1 GLRPRRFGGEGRART
16 CHLLAGV
23 RAAAALCLPSPMAQ
37 GRRRAVGQSLRSAL
51 RHPVRRNAIRP
62 PDASH
67 HPRRRNA
74 ADGVMGRAVRF
85 RARCRG
91 IMAGTRA
98 SEGVPP
104 MLSWAALVL
113 ALSLSAATAFAAES
127 KWPNHHEADF
137 VVKDYA
143 FKSGES
149 LPEVKI
155 HYHTLGTPK

>member
-1 GLRPRRFGGEGRART
+1 
-16 CHLLAGV
+16 
-23 RAAAALCLPSPMAQ
+23 
-37 GRRRAVGQSLRSAL
+37 
-51 RHPVRRNAIRP
+51 
-62 PDASH
+62 SH

-91 IMAGTRA
+91 IMARNRA

-143 FKSGES
+143 FTSGES
-149 LPEVKI
+149 QPEGHI
-155 HYHTLGTPK
+155 HYHTLGTPKRNAAGETVNAILLLQGNTGTAANWLRPSLGDELFAVGQPFDAEQNFIIFPDAIGRGGSSKPSD